1 MCNKVAICTILR
13 KFSFCCAQ
21 NWANYV
27 QFWFQYGAILLAI
40 FWYPSG
46 LASSSMLAC
55 FMVPTSLLPLTYI
68 ASVSE
73 KDWFNH
79 SRPCC
84 TPTAAHQPPAHYA
97 ASRCSPPHRQQ
108 RHQAYPPRNRAQSR
122 IPLNLAQSRR
132 KTWTRRHGRQ
142 FPARRRCS
150 SPRGCVLGSL

>member
-55 FMVPTSLLPLTYI
+55 IIAHTSLLPLTYI

-73 KDWFNH
+73 NDRFNH
-79 SRPCC
+79 SKPCC
-84 TPTAAHQPPAHYA
+84 RP
-97 ASRCSPPHRQQ
+97 
-108 RHQAYPPRNRAQSR
+108 
-122 IPLNLAQSRR
+122 
-132 KTWTRRHGRQ
+132 
-142 FPARRRCS
+142 S
-150 SPRGCVLGSL
+150 SPQRRVLPAAAAPRTANNDIRLTLLGIVHNLELL